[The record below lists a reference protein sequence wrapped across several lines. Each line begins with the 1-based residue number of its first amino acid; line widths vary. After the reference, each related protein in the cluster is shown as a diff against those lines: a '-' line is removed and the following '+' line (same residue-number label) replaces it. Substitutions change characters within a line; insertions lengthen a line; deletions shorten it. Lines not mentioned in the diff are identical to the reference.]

1 MIYESGFYKLDVTLL
16 YGANFVLNANYELR
30 KETKDQ
36 HVYPTDG
43 WYWFESLEEACSF
56 FNINIDEY
64 QQTGEEG
71 LAV

>member
-1 MIYESGFYKLDVTLL
+1 MIYESGFYKFDGVLL

-43 WYWFESLEEACSF
+43 WHWFDSLEEAFSF

>member
-1 MIYESGFYKLDVTLL
+1 MIYESGFYKFDGVLL

>member
-43 WYWFESLEEACSF
+43 WYWFDSLEEACSF